1 VTRVR
6 GLFWLLTAV
15 LAGCG
20 PADPP
25 TTFRQMLA
33 QVSAAPADQRGPI
46 IEAYIARQGGT
57 PFIERQSR
65 AIFMVQ
71 QRDGVIPR
79 ILGDF
84 NGFGTG
90 PAGPDATLGVPIPIA
105 GTDWA
110 YHEATVYTN
119 ARAEYVFDYGGT
131 LLADPRNR
139 RQVLSLGAPRSEI
152 RMPQW
157 IAQPELDDTAPVPA
171 GTVVADEVPSRY
183 LGGTRRVWFYTPPGY
198 EQSHTWYPVVYMLDG
213 STWVEKMQ
221 VTQVL
226 DRLTARGAIPPVIVV
241 FVEPGSRGEEYSRNV
256 SWRAF
261 MATELVPVVDRRFR
275 TLPAPDQ
282 RLIMGAG
289 LPAYGAVDLAV
300 EYPSV
305 FALCAALAPPVQTR
319 TVITNQS
326 KGATAVRAVKFF
338 VLSGTYDADALGG
351 RRLRTSLD
359 LSTGAVTYLEV
370 PEGRNPDGFRGHLD
384 DAISTLVTPPAS

>member
-1 VTRVR
+1 MRRYR
-6 GLFWLLTAV
+6 GLWLLTLL

-20 PADPP
+20 SADEP

-33 QVSAAPADQRGPI
+33 QVSDAPAEERGPI

-57 PFIERQSR
+57 PLIERQSR
-65 AIFMVQ
+65 AIFLVQ
-71 QRDGVIPR
+71 QREGVVPR

-84 NGFGTG
+84 NGFGNG
-90 PAGPDATLGVPIPIA
+90 PTGPDATLGVPIPIA

-110 YHEATVYTN
+110 YHEASVYTN
-119 ARAEYVFDYGGT
+119 ARAEYVLDYGGT
-131 LLADPRNR
+131 LLADPRNP
-139 RQVLSLGAPRSEI
+139 RQALALTAPRSEI

-157 IAQPELDDTAPVPA
+157 IAQPELDDAAAVPS
-171 GTVVADEVPSRY
+171 GTVVAEEVRSRY
-183 LGGTRRVWFYTPPGY
+183 LAGTRRVWFYTPPGY
-198 EQSHTWYPVVYMLDG
+198 EQSQTWYPVLYVLDG
-213 STWVEKMQ
+213 ATWIEKMQ
-221 VTQVL
+221 APQVL
-226 DRLTARGAIPPVIVV
+226 DRLIARGAIPPVIAV
-241 FVEPGSRGEEYSRNV
+241 FVEPGERSEEFSRNAN
-256 SWRAF
+256 WRAF
-261 MATELVPVVDRRFR
+261 MSVELVAVVDRRFR

-300 EYPSV
+300 EYPGV

-338 VLSGTYDADALGG
+338 VLSGTYDGDALGG
-351 RRLRTSLD
+351 RRLRTALD
-359 LSTGAVTYLEV
+359 LGTGAVTYLEV

-384 DAISTLVTPPAS
+384 DAISTLITPPAS